1 MLHSPN
7 VVDVQVKRR
16 GRTRRAKLYFLRSR
30 IGKARKLR
38 ELRVTQKAAP
48 AGELATSG
56 V

>member
-1 MLHSPN
+1 

-16 GRTRRAKLYFLRSR
+16 GRTRRAKLYFLRNR

-38 ELRVTQKAAP
+38 ELRVAQKTSP
-48 AGELATSG
+48 AGELAASG